1 MHFALRGSWVRVGW
15 LAVMGMAAVSAN
27 AGEDEATADGAT
39 IETTDATGEA
49 PTTDAPRVAY
59 LGSEEADAATRVV
72 EALMLLSPPVSL
84 GEAPVP
90 LGELLPPGQLAAIG
104 VQASTS
110 CAGEPAT
117 ALTYQSLVDEL
128 YRRNMSLED
137 TARVEADI
145 RAAQACLSEP
155 LPPSALARAAFLTA
169 NIRFGEGRLDEA
181 DAAFR
186 EVFVLDGSFPW
197 DDDYPPE
204 AQVRFAQAM
213 TAVAA
218 GPRATLEV
226 VAVDAASLW
235 VDGTSRDPGAGPLQV
250 PAGRHVVQMT
260 GVDGVVRAVALE
272 LAPDEVGLVVD
283 PASLDPGSEHFEARI
298 GRVVAAMQAAE
309 VAGRGS
315 APDYLVVMAEPEA
328 IHAWDPDAGT
338 LNAVKLPRKVASA
351 LSGAA
356 AAPEK
361 RGPGAG
367 PVLIGAGL
375 GAALLGGVLTGV
387 SAGRMDDITEAV
399 EAGEMSYAHPLDP
412 DPTDTQVANRQ
423 TFIEARTGAGIG
435 TGLMIAGGVTAA
447 IGIPVSILGKREATV
462 GTTLLWAPAAGD
474 APPALDGFAITLS
487 IR

>member
-1 MHFALRGSWVRVGW
+1 
-15 LAVMGMAAVSAN
+15 MAAVPAS
-27 AGEDEATADGAT
+27 AGEDEATAD
-39 IETTDATGEA
+39 DATMETEGEELA
-49 PTTDAPRVAY
+49 PAADAPRVAY
-59 LGSEEADAATRVV
+59 LGPEEADAAARVV

-84 GEAPVP
+84 DEAPVP
-90 LGELLPPGQLAAIG
+90 LGEMLPPGQLAAVG
-104 VQASTS
+104 VEASTS

-117 ALTYQSLVDEL
+117 ALTYQALVDEL
-128 YRRNMSLED
+128 YRRSMNLED
-137 TARVEADI
+137 TAPVEADI

-155 LPPSALARAAFLTA
+155 LPPAALAKAAFLTA
-169 NIRFGEGRLDEA
+169 NIRFGEGRLEEA

-218 GPRATLEV
+218 GARATVDV
-226 VAVDAASLW
+226 VAVDASSLW
-235 VDGTSRDPGAGPLQV
+235 IDGTPREPGSGPFDL
-250 PAGRHVVQMT
+250 PAGRHVVQLT
-260 GVDGVVRAVALE
+260 GAAGVRAVVVE
-272 LAPDEVGLVVD
+272 LAEGDAGLVVD
-283 PASLDPGSEHFEARI
+283 PAALDPDAGAFETRLGGA
-298 GRVVAAMQAAE
+298 VAAMQAAE
-309 VAGRGS
+309 TAGRGM
-315 APDYLVVMAEPEA
+315 APDYVVVLAATPS
-328 IHAWDPDAGT
+328 ILAWSPDAGS
-338 LNAVKLPRKVASA
+338 LQAIKLPRRALAA
-351 LSGAA
+351 LSGAPA
-356 AAPEK
+356 KPER

-412 DPTDTQVANRQ
+412 EPTETQIANRQ
-423 TFIEARTGAGIG
+423 TFLKARNGAGIG

-487 IR
+487 VR